1 MANGLQVQGLSVV
14 IARLERLS
22 DAILNDIDDECK
34 AAATEMNAEASD
46 YISTNAADQGEL
58 LGRQQVD
65 YNYGPRSYLVYND
78 APYAAYV
85 HFGTGAKAMQGIHP
99 EWTEIAAEWK
109 NKPGGTFSDF
119 VTKIAEWLTRHGG
132 DPTNAEYVCFL
143 ILANGLKPRPF
154 LQVAY
159 DAVKPLLLERV
170 NNIIQQASR

>member
-1 MANGLQVQGLSVV
+1 MARGVQVRGLDITISNLT
-14 IARLERLS
+14 RLS
-22 DAILNDIDDECK
+22 DAILKDVDDECK
-34 AAATEMNAEASD
+34 AAAAEMNAEASD
-46 YISTNAADQGEL
+46 YITTNAADQGEL

-85 HFGTGAKAMQGIHP
+85 HFGTGVKFHAHP
-99 EWTEIAAEWK
+99 EWVDIASEWK
-109 NKPGGTFSDF
+109 NRPGGTFSDF

-143 ILANGLKPRPF
+143 ILTNGLKPRPF

-159 DAVKPLLLERV
+159 DTVKPLLIQRV
-170 NNIIQQASR
+170 TSIIQNATR